1 MGARPLE
8 ALLPLRAPAL
18 RAACVAIALSLGGV
32 AWAQEIRVSPRQAQA
47 AALRAEMDE
56 LAARAAWRGVEANY
70 GTLLEIAP
78 KGVRLT
84 STDHRLAARAALSRG
99 DVDLALRRLLESQ
112 ETGVD
117 PEATA
122 LEADLLA
129 RFAPVTLDAPEQP
142 LLSALEP
149 SGPEDE
155 ELAVAYAK
163 ARLLETGAF
172 AGWLPMGMYQV
183 GERRFVVDGM
193 DLPLIVTTRDAPV
206 VRARQRDGLVVDAG
220 LGLVVFGGDA
230 SSQGA
235 SAAPMTGYGPRL
247 GVAWSRRVAYRWGY
261 GGGVALDAAWEG
273 GAPATT
279 SDGQPDLVGRLG
291 LVTLHADAVLG
302 AAPLQLQVGPAW
314 TLGGARAR
322 ATCDGCAADEVGP
335 LVQSGIGLLGVQAVA
350 AAVPREGLWAGQLAV
365 RAQTDGDRLWMGV
378 SLGGRLLLNQG
389 R

>member
-1 MGARPLE
+1 M
-8 ALLPLRAPAL
+8 PLRAPAL
-18 RAACVAIALSLGGV
+18 RAASVALALLVGGV
-32 AWAQEIRVSPRQAQA
+32 ASAEEPRLSPRQAQA

-56 LAARAAWRGVEANY
+56 LAARDAWRGVEANY
-70 GTLLEIAP
+70 GTLLEIEP
-78 KGVRLT
+78 KGVRLN

-99 DVDLALRRLLESQ
+99 DVDLALRRLGVSQ

-117 PEATA
+117 TEATA
-122 LEADLLA
+122 IEADLLK
-129 RFAPVTLDAPEQP
+129 RFAPVTLDAPDRP
-142 LLSALEP
+142 LLAELEA

-172 AGWLPMGMYQV
+172 AGWIPMGMYQV

-193 DLPLIVTTRDAPV
+193 DLPLIVTTREAPV

-220 LGLVVFGGDA
+220 LGLLVFGSD
-230 SSQGA
+230 SSPEGA
-235 SAAPMTGYGPRL
+235 AAAPMTVYGPRL
-247 GVAWSRRVAYRWGY
+247 GAAWSRRMADRWGY
-261 GGGVALDAAWEG
+261 GGGVSLDLAWEG

-279 SDGQPDLVGRLG
+279 SGGQPDLVGRVG

-302 AAPLQLQVGPAW
+302 ASPVQLQVGPAW

-322 ATCDGCAADEVGP
+322 GTCTGCAADAVGP
-335 LVQSGIGLLGVQAVA
+335 LVEAGVGLLGVQAVA

-365 RAQTDGDRLWMGV
+365 RAQTDGDRLWMGIA
-378 SLGGRLLLNQG
+378 LGGRLLVNQG